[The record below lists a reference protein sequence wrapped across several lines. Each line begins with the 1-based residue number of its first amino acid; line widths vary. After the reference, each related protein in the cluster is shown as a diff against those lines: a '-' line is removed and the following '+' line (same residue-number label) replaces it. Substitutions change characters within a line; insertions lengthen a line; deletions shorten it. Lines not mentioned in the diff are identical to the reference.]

1 MKKHGVMLFTFVILF
16 LTLGC
21 DLAYGQGEEGNEKE
35 VVTVTLNFSEKGAFG
50 LKNNNANNS
59 QSVPTNITFKV
70 QDLSVSLNGNI
81 CYHEGK
87 NTYLRLDWW
96 DNNPGQINISVPK
109 NDTIKSISITT
120 ARNSQ
125 WSNYTV
131 SYMHNQQ
138 EISRE
143 YDEKNAKEPIQVNGI
158 DSDHIILTPQK
169 NGKLYLIQ
177 ITLTITRPKLDAT
190 LEEKALDAESTI
202 KGIVGENKTLALNR
216 TFNPSQ
222 LYTMCLPFNLSKE
235 MIRGIFGSETKVY
248 SYAGYQNGELSFS
261 TVKEN
266 VVKAGMPFL
275 MRSEYYVEQPTF
287 AGVTVESTTAQIVGG
302 GEWDLC
308 GTFGSYELA
317 ADGTQLFLTAK
328 GTLAR
333 PEAGL
338 QTMRGFRC
346 YLKKAA
352 GTANAS
358 AQLPSVTIDGETNA
372 IKTAEYAA
380 PTSATTRYSLSG
392 MKLNEGCKTAN
403 GGIMII
409 DGKKF
414 ITTNR

>member
-1 MKKHGVMLFTFVILF
+1 MKKHGVMLFTFVVLF

-35 VVTVTLNFSEKGAFG
+35 EVTVTLNFSQKGAFG
-50 LKNNNANNS
+50 LKKNSNNNKGES
-59 QSVPTNITFKV
+59 TDVTFKV
-70 QDLSVSLNGNI
+70 QDLSVSLRGMI
-81 CYHEGK
+81 CYHEGE
-87 NTYLRLDWW
+87 NTYLRLDGYVY
-96 DNNPGQINISVPK
+96 DQGQINISVPK
-109 NDTIKSISITT
+109 NDAIKNISIT
-120 ARNSQ
+120 AKKDEYSKF
-125 WSNYTV
+125 TV

-138 EISRE
+138 ERSNKF
-143 YDEKNAKEPIQVNGI
+143 DKKNPKEPIQVNGI

-169 NGKLYLIQ
+169 NEKLYLIQ

-190 LEEKALDAESTI
+190 LDEKGENVESTI
-202 KGIVGENKTLALNR
+202 SGIVGENKTLALNR

-222 LYTMCLPFNLSKE
+222 LYTMCLPFDLSKD
-235 MIRGIFGSETKVY
+235 MITGIFGNETKVY
-248 SYAGYQNGELSFS
+248 SYDGYQNGELSFS

-287 AGVTVESTTAQIVGG
+287 AGVTVGSTTAQTVCG

-308 GTFGSYELA
+308 GTFGSLKLA
-317 ADGTQLFLTAK
+317 AGGTQLFLIAD
-328 GTLAR
+328 GTLAKPKADSR
-333 PEAGL
+333 P
-338 QTMRGFRC
+338 MRGFRC
-346 YLKKAA
+346 YLQKHT
-352 GTANAS
+352 GTVNGS

-380 PTSATTRYSLSG
+380 PTSGTTAYSLSG
-392 MKLNEGCKTAN
+392 MKLNAGCKTAN

>member
-35 VVTVTLNFSEKGAFG
+35 EVTVTLDFSKEGAFG
-50 LKNNNANNS
+50 LKNNNANNN
-59 QSVPTNITFKV
+59 QSVLTDITFKV
-70 QDLSVSLNGNI
+70 QDLSVSLRGMI
-81 CYHEGK
+81 CYHEGE
-87 NTYLRLDWW
+87 NTYLRLDKWY
-96 DNNPGQINISVPK
+96 NNPGQISISVPNSALINSVTLGT
-109 NDTIKSISITT
+109 NDYKIANLNANYRGREKIIDVDANNTT
-120 ARNSQ
+120 
-125 WSNYTV
+125 TV
-131 SYMHNQQ
+131 STINSDN
-138 EISRE
+138 ISFI
-143 YDEKNAKEPIQVNGI
+143 EKG
-158 DSDHIILTPQK
+158 
-169 NGKLYLIQ
+169 GKSGDKSFITS
-177 ITLTITRPKLDAT
+177 ITLTYTRPKLDAT
-190 LEEKALDAESTI
+190 LDEKGENVESTI

-222 LYTMCLPFNLSKE
+222 LYTMCLPFDLSKD
-235 MIRGIFGSETKVY
+235 MITEIFGNETKVY
-248 SYAGYQNGELSFS
+248 SYDRYQNGELSFS
-261 TVKEN
+261 IVKE
-266 VVKAGMPFL
+266 VKAGMPFL

-287 AGVTVESTTAQIVGG
+287 AGVTVRSTTAQTVCG

-317 ADGTQLFLTAK
+317 ADGTQLFLTAD
-328 GTLAR
+328 GTLAK
-333 PEAGL
+333 PKVGS
-338 QTMRGFRC
+338 QKMRGFRC
-346 YLKKAA
+346 YLKKAT

-380 PTSATTRYSLSG
+380 PTSGTTRYSLSG
-392 MKLNEGCKTAN
+392 MKLNAGCKTAN

>member
-35 VVTVTLNFSEKGAFG
+35 VVTVTLNFTNYNYG
-50 LKNNNANNS
+50 LKVNNPYNPPILNNGIIVQSVKVNLSGYIHVNSNNIRLSDYSGNNS
-59 QSVPTNITFKV
+59 GTI
-70 QDLSVSLNGNI
+70 D
-81 CYHEGK
+81 
-87 NTYLRLDWW
+87 
-96 DNNPGQINISVPK
+96 ISVPK
-109 NDTIKSISITT
+109 NDTIKSIIITAKPAT
-120 ARNSQ
+120 KDAVSKF
-125 WSNYTV
+125 TV

-138 EISRE
+138 EISRN
-143 YDEKNAKEPIQVNGI
+143 YDNEKSKGPIQVNGI

-169 NGKLYLIQ
+169 LGKLYLIQ
-177 ITLTITRPKLDAT
+177 ITLTYTRPKLDAR
-190 LEEKALDAESTI
+190 LDEKGENVGSTI
-202 KGIVGENKTLALNR
+202 SGIAGENRTLTLNR

-222 LYTMCLPFNLSKE
+222 LYTMCLPFDLSKE
-235 MIRGIFGSETKVY
+235 MIKGIFGSETKVY
-248 SYAGYQNGELSFS
+248 SYDGYQNGELSFS
-261 TVKEN
+261 TEEN

-287 AGVTVESTTAQIVGG
+287 AGVTVESTTAQTVGG

-317 ADGTQLFLTAK
+317 ADGTQLFLTAD
-328 GTLAR
+328 GTLAKPLAESR
-333 PEAGL
+333 K
-338 QTMRGFRC
+338 MRGFRC

-352 GTANAS
+352 GTVNGS

-380 PTSATTRYSLSG
+380 PTSGTTAYSLSG
-392 MKLNEGCKTAN
+392 MKLNAGCKTAN

>member
-1 MKKHGVMLFTFVILF
+1 MLFTFVILF

-35 VVTVTLNFSEKGAFG
+35 EVTVTLDFSKKGAFG
-50 LKNNNANNS
+50 LKNNTS
-59 QSVPTNITFKV
+59 QSVLTNITFKV
-70 QDLSVSLNGNI
+70 QDLSVSLYGMT
-81 CYHEGK
+81 CHFEGT
-87 NTYLRLDWW
+87 NTYLRLDGNNN
-96 DNNPGQINISVPK
+96 NNPGQISISVP
-109 NDTIKSISITT
+109 NPAVIKSATLGTNRYKITNLHAKYTYNGKEKDEEISVKANKT
-120 ARNSQ
+120 A
-125 WSNYTV
+125 TV
-131 SYMHNQQ
+131 SSINSNNVSF
-138 EISRE
+138 I
-143 YDEKNAKEPIQVNGI
+143 EKG
-158 DSDHIILTPQK
+158 SDQSFITS
-169 NGKLYLIQ
+169 

-190 LEEKALDAESTI
+190 LDEKAFDAESTI

-222 LYTMCLPFNLSKE
+222 LYTMCLPFDLSKD
-235 MIRGIFGSETKVY
+235 MITEIFGKETKVY
-248 SYAGYQNGELSFS
+248 LYDRYQNGELSFS
-261 TVKEN
+261 TVKEGVLN
-266 VVKAGMPFL
+266 AGMPFL

-287 AGVTVESTTAQIVGG
+287 AGVTVESTTAQTVCG

-317 ADGTQLFLTAK
+317 ADGTQLFLTAD
-328 GTLAR
+328 GTLAK
-333 PEAGL
+333 PKVGS
-338 QTMRGFRC
+338 QKMRGFRC

-380 PTSATTRYSLSG
+380 PTSATTAYSLSG
-392 MKLNEGCKTAN
+392 MKLNAGCKTAN

>member
-1 MKKHGVMLFTFVILF
+1 MLFTFVVLF

-21 DLAYGQGEEGNEKE
+21 DFAYGQGEEGNEKE
-35 VVTVTLNFSEKGAFG
+35 EVTVTLNFSQKGAFG
-50 LKNNNANNS
+50 LKKNSNNNKGES
-59 QSVPTNITFKV
+59 TDVTFKV
-70 QDLSVSLNGNI
+70 QDLSVSLRGMI
-81 CYHEGK
+81 CYHEGE
-87 NTYLRLDWW
+87 NTYLRLDGYVY
-96 DNNPGQINISVPK
+96 DQGQINISVPK
-109 NDTIKSISITT
+109 NDAIKNISIT
-120 ARNSQ
+120 AKKDEYSKF
-125 WSNYTV
+125 TV

-138 EISRE
+138 ERSNKF
-143 YDEKNAKEPIQVNGI
+143 DKKNPKEPIQVNGI

-169 NGKLYLIQ
+169 NEKLYLIQ

-190 LEEKALDAESTI
+190 LDEKAFDAESTI

-222 LYTMCLPFNLSKE
+222 LYTMCLPFDLSKD
-235 MIRGIFGSETKVY
+235 MITGIFGKETKVY
-248 SYAGYQNGELSFS
+248 SYDGYQNGELSFS
-261 TVKEN
+261 IVKEGVLN
-266 VVKAGMPFL
+266 AGMPFL
-275 MRSEYYVEQPTF
+275 MRPEYYVEQPTF
-287 AGVTVESTTAQIVGG
+287 ADVTVRSTTAQTVGG

-317 ADGTQLFLTAK
+317 ADGTQLFLTAG
-328 GTLAR
+328 GTLAKPLAESR
-333 PEAGL
+333 K
-338 QTMRGFRC
+338 MRGFRC

-352 GTANAS
+352 GTVNGS

-380 PTSATTRYSLSG
+380 PTSGTTAYSLSG
-392 MKLNEGCKTAN
+392 MKLNAGCKTAN

>member
-1 MKKHGVMLFTFVILF
+1 MLFTFVILF

-21 DLAYGQGEEGNEKE
+21 DWAYGQEKEGNEKE
-35 VVTVTLNFSEKGAFG
+35 EVIVTLNFSEKGAFR
-50 LKNNNANNS
+50 LKNNNKNNS
-59 QSVPTNITFKV
+59 QSVQTDITFKV

-109 NDTIKSISITT
+109 NDAIKSISIT
-120 ARNSQ
+120 AKKDEYSKF
-125 WSNYTV
+125 TV
-131 SYMHNQQ
+131 SYMHNQK
-138 EISRE
+138 EISRIF
-143 YDEKNAKEPIQVNGI
+143 DKKNPQEPIQVNGI

-169 NGKLYLIQ
+169 LGKLYLIQ
-177 ITLTITRPKLDAT
+177 IALTITRPKLDAT
-190 LEEKALDAESTI
+190 LDEKGENVESTI
-202 KGIVGENKTLALNR
+202 SEIVGENKTLALNR

-222 LYTMCLPFNLSKE
+222 LYTMCLPFDLSKD
-235 MIRGIFGSETKVY
+235 MITEIFGNETKVY
-248 SYAGYQNGELSFS
+248 SYDGYQNGELSFS
-261 TVKEN
+261 TVKEGVLN
-266 VVKAGMPFL
+266 AGMPFL
-275 MRSEYYVEQPTF
+275 MRPEYYVEQPTF
-287 AGVTVESTTAQIVGG
+287 AGVTVKSTSAQTVGG

-317 ADGTQLFLTAK
+317 ADGTQLFLTAG
-328 GTLAR
+328 GTLAKPKAESR
-333 PEAGL
+333 K
-338 QTMRGFRC
+338 MRGFRC
-346 YLKKAA
+346 YLQKHT
-352 GTANAS
+352 GTANGS

-380 PTSATTRYSLSG
+380 PTSATTAYSLSG
-392 MKLNEGCKTAN
+392 MKLNAGCKTAN

>member
-21 DLAYGQGEEGNEKE
+21 NLAYGQEKEGNEK
-35 VVTVTLNFSEKGAFG
+35 VTVTLDFTKEGAFG
-50 LKNNNANNS
+50 LKN
-59 QSVPTNITFKV
+59 SVNGYGDITNTTFKV
-70 QDLSVSLNGNI
+70 QDLSVSLTGYAGHYIGRN
-81 CYHEGK
+81 K
-87 NTYLRLDWW
+87 YLRLDY
-96 DNNPGQINISVPK
+96 DANHPGQLQISVPK
-109 NDTIKSISITT
+109 PIVIDSITMRT
-120 ARNSQ
+120 TN
-125 WSNYTV
+125 
-131 SYMHNQQ
+131 
-138 EISRE
+138 
-143 YDEKNAKEPIQVNGI
+143 NGI
-158 DSDHIILTPQK
+158 FIKYKNNFLSATEKKPIVESINSNNLTLTESK
-169 NGKLYLIQ
+169 RTGEKAKSSYITA
-177 ITLTITRPKLDAT
+177 ITLTYTRPKLDAT
-190 LEEKALDAESTI
+190 LDEKALDAESTI
-202 KGIVGENKTLALNR
+202 KGIAGENKTLALNR

-235 MIRGIFGSETKVY
+235 MIKGIFGSETKVY

>member
-1 MKKHGVMLFTFVILF
+1 MLFTFVILF

-35 VVTVTLNFSEKGAFG
+35 EVMVTLDFTG
-50 LKNNNANNS
+50 LNYGLEVNSSKDPPILNNGIIVQNVKVNLSGYIHVNSNNIRLS
-59 QSVPTNITFKV
+59 NYYSV
-70 QDLSVSLNGNI
+70 GNSGTI
-81 CYHEGK
+81 
-87 NTYLRLDWW
+87 D
-96 DNNPGQINISVPK
+96 ISVPK
-109 NDTIKSISITT
+109 NDTIKSISIT
-120 ARNSQ
+120 AKKYEE
-125 WSNYTV
+125 SNFTV
-131 SYMHNQQ
+131 SYMHNQK
-138 EISRE
+138 EISKE
-143 YDEKNAKEPIQVNGI
+143 YDEKNPKRPIQVNGI
-158 DSDHIILTPQK
+158 DSDHIILTPQQ
-169 NGKLYLIQ
+169 NERLYLIQ

-190 LEEKALDAESTI
+190 LDEKGENVESTI
-202 KGIVGENKTLALNR
+202 SGIVGENKTLALNR

-222 LYTMCLPFNLSKE
+222 LYTMCLPYDLSKE
-235 MIRGIFGSETKVY
+235 MITGIFGSKTKVY

-287 AGVTVESTTAQIVGG
+287 AGVTVKSTTAQTVGG
-302 GEWDLC
+302 GEWEFC
-308 GTFGSYELA
+308 GTFGSYELE
-317 ADGTQLFLTAK
+317 ADGTQLFLTAG
-328 GTLAR
+328 GTLAKPLADSR
-333 PEAGL
+333 K
-338 QTMRGFRC
+338 MRGFRC

-352 GTANAS
+352 GTVNGS

-380 PTSATTRYSLSG
+380 PTSGTTAYSLSG
-392 MKLNEGCKTAN
+392 MKLNAGCKTAN